1 MRRGYLL
8 GGAALILCSAL
19 AMAQDAPESLLPP
32 GFDRPAPR
40 PAARPAAPSR
50 PAAPRP
56 AATAPAGA
64 APAAPVAVA
73 PGTTAAVPAAVPAA
87 ASAGGA
93 LPSNLP
99 SLDALAAMTPE
110 ELEVA
115 LNLKPRDDIPPA
127 ARRALSRLGTIDEAE
142 GGLPYW
148 QLGRQD
154 PGLVRAALAAN
165 RGRLVSRWGHI
176 LVRRALAS
184 RLDAPAGMDPGE
196 FVALRAGLLV
206 RMGEGDV
213 ARAIVQDVDTANLGP
228 LLTQA
233 AIDAYVATGDFTG
246 ICPAVQLQG
255 SGGRDKP
262 WQVLGAIC
270 DAYSGEGS
278 RGLAALDRL
287 TYYGAMPRVD
297 MLLAQKYAGAAGR
310 GRRAVTIEWNQV
322 KDMTPWRY
330 ALATAIGLKPPAD
343 LLKGASEGFA
353 FMAATAPAAALAT
366 RAETADKAAACGV
379 LSSTAMVD
387 LYAQIYDDADAN
399 SDLGQRAA
407 RLREAYVAT
416 TAAERLAAIRD
427 LWGDGADADQRYGRQ
442 VLTAYAAAR
451 LPAGPALAGD
461 AGPLI
466 AAMLAAGLDRSA
478 LRWSGVVES
487 GSEGWA
493 LLTLAAPGAAQ
504 VQTGAID
511 DFRDNDESADLR
523 KSRFLVAGLAGLGRL
538 PVPAAQELARKYGF
552 ELDRPSRWSRAIDK
566 AAELRNPT
574 LVVLLAGLGM
584 QGNSWQRMTARNL
597 FHIVSALNRSG
608 LAAEARMIA
617 AEAVARG

>member
-1 MRRGYLL
+1 MKRLVLL
-8 GGAALILCSAL
+8 AGGALLALSSAYVL
-19 AMAQDAPESLLPP
+19 AQDAPESLLPP
-32 GFDRPAPR
+32 GFDKPRPSRAAPAP
-40 PAARPAAPSR
+40 AA

-56 AATAPAGA
+56 AGDGSVSIPVVQPIPGASAGSA
-64 APAAPVAVA
+64 APASDTGLPA
-73 PGTTAAVPAAVPAA
+73 GIKVPSLKELEAMSPDQLDEALGLKPHSDMPAA
-87 ASAGGA
+87 ARRSMKQVGVIASYEGGMPSGA
-93 LPSNLP
+93 L
-99 SLDALAAMTPE
+99 
-110 ELEVA
+110 
-115 LNLKPRDDIPPA
+115 
-127 ARRALSRLGTIDEAE
+127 ARQSGD
-142 GGLPYW
+142 
-148 QLGRQD
+148 
-154 PGLVRAALAAN
+154 LVKAALDGN
-165 RGRLVSRWGHI
+165 KGQLVSRWGHI
-176 LVRRALAS
+176 LLRRALVS
-184 RLDAPAGMDPGE
+184 RLDAPLGMNPAD
-196 FVALRAGLLV
+196 FAAARAGLLV